1 MSHQRRVRRATRL
14 LLLAFVLGYF
24 FAPWSVRAFIPVW
37 LPFLCALGLELHFFI
52 SGYWPQRRPETT
64 ARSGGGADGVL
75 GPQDR
80 DLQDFGYAN
89 RTVEVALNDDTRL
102 RLRVGDLSDEEVER
116 WLYEQAPLLA
126 GFTPGVHEL
135 ILTDP
140 VSPPLPY
147 TPPPARTGRGI
158 VRRGLEGL
166 AVLAVLALALFLISR
181 QGGWQ
186 TLSAATQA
194 SVTATL
200 SREASKIA
208 GHSARVQ
215 CDTSGKHVG
224 IASDADGLAQVGG
237 RQVWLTPAI
246 CYSLYQVI
254 AGRPG
259 ADVSPR
265 SGQALAVF
273 AHESWHLHGVTLEGL
288 ANCFG
293 YQSAVDAG
301 IAFGLSRASAWQLER
316 EQLADNASDFQGAP
330 AYLVPSGC
338 HNSGQYDLHPAS
350 AQFP

>member
-1 MSHQRRVRRATRL
+1 M
-14 LLLAFVLGYF
+14 LAFVLGYF
-24 FAPWSVRAFIPVW
+24 FAPWSVKAFIPVW
-37 LPFLCALGLELHFFI
+37 LPFLCALGLEVHFFV
-52 SGYWPQRRPETT
+52 SGYWPQRRHETST
-64 ARSGGGADGVL
+64 VSGGADGVF

-80 DLQDFGYAN
+80 DLRDFGYAN

-237 RQVWLTPAI
+237 RQAWLTPAI

-254 AGRPG
+254 AGKPG
-259 ADVSPR
+259 ADVSPQ

-273 AHESWHLHGVTLEGL
+273 AHESWHLRGVTLEGL

-301 IAFGLSRASAWQLER
+301 TAFGLSRTSAWQLER

-330 AYLVPSGC
+330 AYLLPPGC

-350 AQFP
+350 NQFP